1 MVGGWVVFLST
12 TYQKGVVFMFR
23 NKKKEKQK
31 IETPRE
37 IAIKMMIDGVSSEKI
52 SLYSGIPIGELH
64 TT

>member
-1 MVGGWVVFLST
+1 
-12 TYQKGVVFMFR
+12 MFR

-52 SLYSGIPIGELH
+52 SLYSGIPIDRVIIMKNGMIKGR
-64 TT
+64 